1 MLSMLRCDLACL
13 TGVARSNF
21 IVALFVAL
29 VFAASIG
36 APAALAATMV
46 TTCLSV
52 MNNLMAIDEQNAW
65 QTYRLA
71 LPLSRVQV
79 VRGRYLSGIISIV
92 AGLLI
97 GALAVAAVIGVMQV
111 LPGERA
117 AFYGLDEVLTL
128 PPEDYLM
135 CAAVGLCVSLV
146 GLAVALPL
154 DFRLGYTAV
163 TRYIPLAFAALFVL
177 TVIVLDQFQID
188 SADISSIAALLSD
201 PATLGLI
208 GLVAFLVAAALYAL
222 SCALSIRLYKAREL

>member
-13 TGVARSNF
+13 AGVARSNC

-36 APAALAATMV
+36 TPAALAATMV
-46 TTCLSV
+46 TTCLTV

-79 VRGRYLSGIISIV
+79 VRGRYLSGLVGVV

-111 LPGERA
+111 LPGEWA
-117 AFYGLDEVLTL
+117 AFYGREVLTL
-128 PPEDYLM
+128 PLEDY
-135 CAAVGLCVSLV
+135 LV

-154 DFRLGYTAV
+154 DFRLGFTAV

-177 TVIVLDQFQID
+177 VVIVLDQFQVD

-201 PATLGLI
+201 PAALGLI
-208 GLVAFLVAAALYAL
+208 GLAAFFVAAALYAL
-222 SCALSIRLYKAREL
+222 SCMLSIRLYKAREL

>member
-13 TGVARSNF
+13 AGVARSNF

-36 APAALAATMV
+36 TPAALAATMV
-46 TTCLSV
+46 TTCLTV

-79 VRGRYLSGIISIV
+79 VRGRYLSGLVGVV

-111 LPGERA
+111 LPGEWA
-117 AFYGLDEVLTL
+117 AFYGREVLTL
-128 PPEDYLM
+128 PLEDYLV
-135 CAAVGLCVSLV
+135 CAAAGLCVSLV

-154 DFRLGYTAV
+154 DFRLGFTAV

-177 TVIVLDQFQID
+177 VVIVLDQFQVD

-201 PATLGLI
+201 PAALGLI
-208 GLVAFLVAAALYAL
+208 GLAAFFVAAALYAL
-222 SCALSIRLYKAREL
+222 SCMLSIRLYKAREL

>member
-36 APAALAATMV
+36 TPAALAATMV
-46 TTCLSV
+46 TTCLTV

-79 VRGRYLSGIISIV
+79 VRGRYLSGLVGVV

-97 GALAVAAVIGVMQV
+97 GALAVAAVIGVMQG
-111 LPGERA
+111 LPGEGA
-117 AFYGLDEVLTL
+117 AFYGREVLTL
-128 PPEDYLM
+128 PLEDYLV
-135 CAAVGLCVSLV
+135 CAAAGLCVSLV

-154 DFRLGYTAV
+154 DFRLGFTAV

-177 TVIVLDQFQID
+177 VVIVLDQFQVD

-201 PATLGLI
+201 PAALGLI
-208 GLVAFLVAAALYAL
+208 GLAAFFVAAALYAL
-222 SCALSIRLYKAREL
+222 SCMLSIRLYKAREL

>member
-36 APAALAATMV
+36 TPAALAATMV
-46 TTCLSV
+46 TTCLTV

-79 VRGRYLSGIISIV
+79 VRGRYLSGLVGVV

-97 GALAVAAVIGVMQV
+97 GALAVAAVIGAMQV
-111 LPGERA
+111 LPGEWA
-117 AFYGLDEVLTL
+117 AFYGREVLTL
-128 PPEDYLM
+128 PPEDYLV
-135 CAAVGLCVSLV
+135 CAAAGLCVSLV

-154 DFRLGYTAV
+154 DFRLGFTAV

-177 TVIVLDQFQID
+177 VVIALDQFQVD

-201 PATLGLI
+201 PAALGLI
-208 GLVAFLVAAALYAL
+208 GLAAFFVAAALYAL
-222 SCALSIRLYKAREL
+222 SCMLSIRLYKAREL